1 VINRRFDWNYLL
13 RLAVGDRWISKSRNR
28 KWRIELKRMDW
39 MRSETWL
46 TLRLKRW
53 CEWVRMWM
61 KERTRCML
69 RVLDLASW
77 FGNWNEIWTLNNE
90 RTHTERVS
98 SSFFVRDRSQFS
110 TEQNTHS
117 CIAWHFWV
125 NLLIK
130 LN

>member
-13 RLAVGDRWISKSRNR
+13 RLAIGESRNPETGNEGLN
-28 KWRIELKRMDW
+28 W
-39 MRSETWL
+39 SEWIGWDRRRDL

-61 KERTRCML
+61 NERTRCL
-69 RVLDLASW
+69 VRVLDLASW

-110 TEQNTHS
+110 TEQKTHT